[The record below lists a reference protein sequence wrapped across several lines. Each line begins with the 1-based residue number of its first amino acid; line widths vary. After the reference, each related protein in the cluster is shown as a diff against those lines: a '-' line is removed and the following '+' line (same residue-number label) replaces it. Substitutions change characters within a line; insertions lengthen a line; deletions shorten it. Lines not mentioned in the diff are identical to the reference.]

1 MLATTVLVAA
11 VAAAAAAAKAAALLP
26 ASIDSSEDLYSHKM
40 DTYSWLNTGDAI
52 VIPSAGNA
60 LQARNDSND
69 WSGSALAPSTTEEH
83 SIEGAVCDA
92 TPGYPGGYWF
102 PLVVVFCLVLV
113 VLAVDYV
120 TFIRT
125 PVPEESSASDEG
137 LLKPGEAEGKEGAPP
152 TDDAPTE
159 IDWKGYLLIAITV
172 VPGFVGDTYFTM
184 LAPFLPGVVDLRG
197 MSNVVSGLIFGC
209 QPLGS
214 VFTAPI
220 VSWAL
225 RQPWGDPYVM
235 LRLSSAFTAI
245 AISVTG
251 FLGVIPTEP
260 TTRNQLLFTLLIC
273 SMRFVQ
279 GCCVTVMQVC
289 NGQITLML
297 LPRERIGPVQGII
310 QAVRILG
317 VIAGPPL
324 GGVLYAVG
332 CWALPFTVGAV
343 LLVISAITLNVGL
356 GRRAPKKLKSAPNTM
371 TMWQLFEIV
380 DTWVVIALP
389 MFMVCMETSFMEPA
403 WQAFLG
409 RAPFRMAPVEI
420 GAFLNAGVIVYM
432 GVIIVGGFLIGIFG
446 PAIQYVSGA
455 IFSGLGLYLIGP
467 SPWFGGI
474 FPQTQFVVLLGYMLS
489 NAGVAVFVPCM
500 TPLALEVFER
510 AGYTQKQV
518 AAASSAMFTMMV
530 CSANFIGPPL
540 GGALIDLFGN
550 MAGEANGVPWTT
562 TVYATAVIA
571 VSSLSLIRVGRYA
584 KPRSKALARACGY
597 ADEDPAPEK
606 PKEAASSTAQ

>member
-1 MLATTVLVAA
+1 
-11 VAAAAAAAKAAALLP
+11 VAAAAAARHGALQP
-26 ASIDSSEDLYSHKM
+26 ARLHQPVLQSTDLMGSSASNVSWAWVAG
-40 DTYSWLNTGDAI
+40 DTI
-52 VIPSAGNA
+52 VIPSQPGTAFQALGN
-60 LQARNDSND
+60 DTG
-69 WSGSALAPSTTEEH
+69 GSVGGNIAAPTTTDEH
-83 SIEGAVCDA
+83 SIEGVVCTA

-102 PLVVVFCLVLV
+102 PNVIVFIIVGIVLV
-113 VLAVDYV
+113 VDYV
-120 TFIRT
+120 TMRRT
-125 PVPEESSASDEG
+125 APSADATGPASDGQEK
-137 LLKPGEAEGKEGAPP
+137 LLKPGDADEKVDDGKLDPQ
-152 TDDAPTE
+152 T

-197 MSNVVSGLIFGC
+197 MSNVISGLIFGC

-214 VFTAPI
+214 VFTAPV

-235 LRLSSAFTAI
+235 LRLSSAFTAV

-251 FLGVIPTEP
+251 LLGVIPTEH
-260 TTRNQLLFTLLIC
+260 TTGNQVLFTVLIC
-273 SMRFVQ
+273 LMRFMQ

-324 GGVLYAVG
+324 GGVLYANG
-332 CWALPFTVGAV
+332 CWALPFTIGGI
-343 LLVISAITLNVGL
+343 LLVISAITLNLGL
-356 GRRAPKKLKSAPNTM
+356 GRRAPQKMHAPPNSM
-371 TMWQLFEIV
+371 TMWQLFEIG
-380 DTWVVIALP
+380 DTWIVIALP

-403 WQAFLG
+403 WQPFLG
-409 RAPFRMAPVEI
+409 RPPFRMLPVEI

-432 GVIIVGGFLIGIFG
+432 AVIIVGGFLISIFG
-446 PAIQYVSGA
+446 PGLQYVGGA

-467 SPWFGGI
+467 SPWFGGAL
-474 FPQTQFVVLLGYMLS
+474 PQTQIVVLLGYMLS

-500 TPLALEVFER
+500 TPLALEVFDR

-518 AAASSAMFTMMV
+518 AGASSAMFTMMV

-540 GGALIDLFGN
+540 GGALIDIFSH
-550 MAGEANGVPWTT
+550 MAGQSQGVPWTT
-562 TVYATAVIA
+562 TVYATAVII
-571 VSSLSLIRVGRYA
+571 VSSLSLFRIRTYA
-584 KPRSKALARACGY
+584 RPKSKMLARSCGY
-597 ADEDPAPEK
+597 EEESPVEP
-606 PKEAASSTAQ
+606 PKDKNETAE